1 MKTEGKLATDAT
13 QVTKKNL
20 IVMSVGAGLFVL
32 LLAASAY
39 KWYAWGYRNPI
50 EIFIN
55 VMFLFVLV
63 ERAQARYIV
72 QMDKAVLRFT
82 KKNLLG
88 STVHE
93 VPYKEIF
100 GIYRYKAQLVRAV
113 KFRRTYRLN
122 SALDNRSVWVL
133 AYRALGK
140 KGKMENRRIYF
151 KTSEAMLD
159 ALAEKLPN
167 KVRANEEQVAV
178 ELLKAEPDWDKK

>member
-1 MKTEGKLATDAT
+1 MKAEEKLVTDT
-13 QVTKKNL
+13 SQVTRKNL

-39 KWYAWGYRNPI
+39 KWYAWNYRNPV
-50 EIFIN
+50 EVFIN
-55 VMFLFVLV
+55 VMFLYVLV
-63 ERAQARYIV
+63 ERAQARYITE
-72 QMDKAVLRFT
+72 MGPKALRFT
-82 KKNLLG
+82 KKSLLG
-88 STVHE
+88 STVYE
-93 VPYKEIF
+93 VPYKDIF

-113 KFRRTYRLN
+113 KFRHTYRLN
-122 SALDNRSVWVL
+122 SALDNRTVWVL
-133 AYRALGK
+133 AYRAPGK

-151 KTSEAMLD
+151 KTSDAMLD